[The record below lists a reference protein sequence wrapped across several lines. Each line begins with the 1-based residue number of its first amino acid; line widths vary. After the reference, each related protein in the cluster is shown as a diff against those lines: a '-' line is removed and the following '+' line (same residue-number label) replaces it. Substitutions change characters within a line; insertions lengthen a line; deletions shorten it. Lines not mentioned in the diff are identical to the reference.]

1 MIVKSGQSRPELP
14 ETISTSDSVDDTPV
28 QPYRFELN
36 PVELARMLLNRR
48 KLIAVGTLA
57 AMVMTAGYLFFQPNL
72 YTSQAI
78 ILPSG
83 ETGGIAALTG
93 LMGVGDPYSGVDE
106 NSSLLYPVILRSN
119 LIVDG
124 VLEKEYAFSHKGKP
138 MRLKL
143 AEYFGMEDPDRLR
156 RALHDVTFVDAD
168 NFTGEIRM
176 GVETKYPALSQEV
189 LKGYLA
195 ALEDFNLNK
204 RRSSARESERYLAR
218 QLDITEV
225 ELHAAE
231 DNLESFQLVNQD
243 WAITGSPEVLKELG
257 RLQREVNTRTATYAI
272 LNQQYETARLDAQKD
287 VPIVSILDQPTLPT
301 MKSGPFRRNMILLS
315 GILSC
320 GLIIFVL
327 IVRHLIRQTM
337 LDADRDEVDSLR
349 HEIDRLFPRTT
360 RIVNRL
366 KATINDKLPVA
377 GD

>member
-1 MIVKSGQSRPELP
+1 
-14 ETISTSDSVDDTPV
+14 
-28 QPYRFELN
+28 
-36 PVELARMLLNRR
+36 
-48 KLIAVGTLA
+48 
-57 AMVMTAGYLFFQPNL
+57 
-72 YTSQAI
+72 
-78 ILPSG
+78 
-83 ETGGIAALTG
+83 
-93 LMGVGDPYSGVDE
+93 
-106 NSSLLYPVILRSN
+106 
-119 LIVDG
+119 
-124 VLEKEYAFSHKGKP
+124 
-138 MRLKL
+138 
-143 AEYFGMEDPDRLR
+143 MEDPDRLR